1 MTTAPTPHPY
11 VDPSGPTVPDP
22 HRPGF
27 HLTAPQ
33 GWLNDPN
40 GLCQWDGVFHLFYQY
55 NPDAPV
61 HNQIHWGHVT
71 STDLVHWRDEPIA
84 LAPSSGPDAQGCWS
98 GVLVDDD
105 GTPTL
110 VYSGHTPSAR
120 PTQTCC
126 IAVGT
131 PELATWEKLPDN
143 PVIDGPPPGL
153 QVTEFRDHTVWRED
167 GQWHQAMGS
176 GLVGRGGALLHF
188 LSPDLRQ
195 WTYQGPLVTADG
207 LPTGGPFSGTTWECP
222 DLFVL
227 PTTEG
232 EPWHILVFSAWDYGR
247 TLYPLYLVGHLVDGS
262 FIADAAPR
270 HLDLG
275 LRHFY
280 APQSFAAADGRR
292 IQFGWAQEARPE
304 AAVLDA
310 GWTGVM
316 SLPRTLTL
324 RSDGTLAAAP
334 VAEVDALRDGAGE
347 RLDLVEGTRRLRLTG
362 DQLDLCAEIVLP
374 SGSGVEFAIRASEDL
389 REATFVRLQRADDG
403 AARLILDRSHSRSRD
418 AGDLD
423 DYDLSELG
431 GELPALIED
440 RVELRIIVDHSMIEV
455 FAGGVP
461 LTARVYPSSA
471 EATGVEVTVLSS
483 AKVDLVAWPMKAALR
498 RNPEVVTS

>member
-1 MTTAPTPHPY
+1 M
-11 VDPSGPTVPDP
+11 DLSGSAGD
-22 HRPGF
+22 RG
-27 HLTAPQ
+27 
-33 GWLNDPN
+33 
-40 GLCQWDGVFHLFYQY
+40 
-55 NPDAPV
+55 
-61 HNQIHWGHVT
+61 
-71 STDLVHWRDEPIA
+71 R
-84 LAPSSGPDAQGCWS
+84 LAD
-98 GVLVDDD
+98 
-105 GTPTL
+105 
-110 VYSGHTPSAR
+110 R
-120 PTQTCC
+120 
-126 IAVGT
+126 
-131 PELATWEKLPDN
+131 
-143 PVIDGPPPGL
+143 
-153 QVTEFRDHTVWRED
+153 
-167 GQWHQAMGS
+167 
-176 GLVGRGGALLHF
+176 
-188 LSPDLRQ
+188 
-195 WTYQGPLVTADG
+195 
-207 LPTGGPFSGTTWECP
+207 GPFSGTTWECP